1 MVGLRQSGSLS
12 HRRAMS
18 PEETQQL
25 ERLCQAV
32 IHEQDPAK
40 LTKLVAELNELLE
53 RKERKENGSTCK
65 KSLDIR
71 IA

>member
-1 MVGLRQSGSLS
+1 MT
-12 HRRAMS
+12 
-18 PEETQQL
+18 PEERQEI

-53 RKERKENGSTCK
+53 QRERKDNGNTCK
-65 KSLDIR
+65 KSPDAR
-71 IA
+71 TA

>member
-1 MVGLRQSGSLS
+1 MT
-12 HRRAMS
+12 
-18 PEETQQL
+18 PEEKL

-40 LTKLVAELNELLE
+40 LTKLLAELNELLE
-53 RKERKENGSTCK
+53 RKERKDNGSTCK
-65 KSLDIR
+65 QSPDAR

>member
-1 MVGLRQSGSLS
+1 MT
-12 HRRAMS
+12 
-18 PEETQQL
+18 PEEKQEV

-40 LTKLVAELNELLE
+40 LTELVAELNELLE
-53 RKERKENGSTCK
+53 RKERKDSGSTCK
-65 KSLDIR
+65 KPSDAP